1 VLVLCLAL
9 ASILFTSSC
18 SEVGSTKQI
27 RATVFLL
34 DASKST
40 IASVSAREAQLRE
53 RLAAVFDNQEAIYF
67 DFIRK
72 DYTKQRITPLISM
85 QTIISV
91 EDVVLKDAL
100 DEKVRKETKE
110 LVSKVW
116 AQAMSDTITPEAC
129 SSDTTQLL
137 NESVLSET
145 GARTISRNLCISA
158 AKAKKAL
165 SDIRAIG
172 LGQSLENA
180 YIGSDIEGAFLR
192 GLNLLESESQNLL
205 NAENLPVA
213 VKAEIVISSDMMQR
227 GSTGIN
233 VIDTIKKMTQDEVTE
248 FVIKSRGDQE
258 PRTLRPKVIID
269 GWLSTTR
276 NFTENERKLL
286 ENYWNTWFNT
296 LELNEPDFG
305 FGIIDWSVR

>member
-1 VLVLCLAL
+1 M
-9 ASILFTSSC
+9 
-18 SEVGSTKQI
+18 GSTNQI

-53 RLAAVFDNQEAIYF
+53 RLASVFDVQEAIYF
-67 DFIRK
+67 DFIRNN
-72 DYTKQRITPLISM
+72 YSKQRITPLISM

-91 EDVVLKDAL
+91 EDYVLKDAL

-116 AQAMSDTITPEAC
+116 ALAMSDTTTPEAC
-129 SSDTTQLL
+129 SSETTQLL
-137 NESVLSET
+137 KKSVLSDT

-172 LGQSLENA
+172 SGQSLENS

-205 NAENLPVA
+205 NSENLPVA
-213 VKAEIVISSDMMQR
+213 VRAEIVISSDMMQR

-233 VIDTIKKMTQDEVTE
+233 VIDTIKNMTQDEVTE
-248 FVIKSRGDQE
+248 FVINSRGDQE
-258 PRTLRPKVIID
+258 LRTFKPKVLID

-276 NFTENERKLL
+276 NFTDNERKLL

-296 LELNEPDFG
+296 LDLIEPDFG
-305 FGIIDWSVR
+305 LGLIDWSVR